1 MAVTATISANP
12 KVDRL
17 SDEKFPIRNRSL
29 HLSLELREK
38 EVVACLLDK
47 HLNKYI
53 AWATFSING
62 KEKSTSD
69 ALKED
74 FFASTIA
81 DTSVVF
87 TPNSSIL
94 VPALYF
100 KKELVNDY
108 LGFQQLDKLN
118 ETPCFDYIKNL
129 DSYNLYTVN
138 NESLSIMREVFP
150 NASFRHHSS
159 IFIEYL
165 LIENKSMH
173 EDKVYITVFNKYMDV
188 AVLQSGKLVL
198 SNRFYYENDS
208 DFMYYLLWVY
218 EQLNLDTEKVPCV
231 FYGEINPEKFAA
243 AGKYIQKTKLGA
255 RNEQSGYVGSLDKL
269 TVYKYRSLFT
279 QYLCV

>member
-1 MAVTATISANP
+1 MTATATISPNLT
-12 KVDRL
+12 VDRL
-17 SDEKFPIRNRSL
+17 SDEKFPVKNRSL

-38 EVVACLLDK
+38 GLMASLLDK

-53 AWATFSING
+53 AWGSFPVNA
-62 KEKSTSD
+62 KEKSLAD
-69 ALKED
+69 VIKED
-74 FFASTIA
+74 FFASSIV

-94 VPALYF
+94 IPSQYF
-100 KKELVNDY
+100 KKELINDY
-108 LGFQQLDKLN
+108 LGFQQLNKLN

-138 NESLSIMREVFP
+138 NDSLSVMREAYP

-165 LIENKSMH
+165 LIENKNMH
-173 EDKVYITVFNKYMDV
+173 EDKVYLTIFNKYMDV
-188 AVLQSGKLVL
+188 VVLQAGKLLL

-218 EQLNLDTEKVPCV
+218 EQLNLDTEKVTCV
-231 FYGEINPEKFAA
+231 FYGEIDAEKYASA
-243 AGKYIQKTKLGA
+243 EKYIKRTKLGT

-269 TVYKYRSLFT
+269 PAYKYRSLFT